1 MVMVRKASTF
11 RIAPPVQA
19 ALENLSQ
26 VLRRPMNQLVNEA
39 LEDYLDRR
47 SLALERSLE
56 RTVARLRAY
65 RNRDPHFKDAMAA
78 VVDAEATLGK
88 EDPAEGK
95 VVVGRLVGGKLVEAP
110 ATRASGPVQA
120 EIDRLLNAS

>member
-1 MVMVRKASTF
+1 MTRKASTF

-39 LEDYLDRR
+39 VQDYVERR
-47 SLALERSLE
+47 SVAVERDLEL
-56 RTVARLRAY
+56 TVARLRAY
-65 RNRDPHFKDAMAA
+65 RTRDPHFKQAIAS

-88 EDPAEGK
+88 HDPAEGK
-95 VVVGRLVGGKLVEAP
+95 VVVGRLVGGKLVKAP
-110 ATRASGPVQA
+110 ATEGDGPLQTKLR
-120 EIDRLLNAS
+120 RLLNAS

>member
-1 MVMVRKASTF
+1 
-11 RIAPPVQA
+11 
-19 ALENLSQ
+19 
-26 VLRRPMNQLVNEA
+26 MNQLVNEA

>member
-1 MVMVRKASTF
+1 MVRKASTF